1 MRTSRRVILFTAF
14 FLAGCAGS
22 LPRFTGADSPGAD
35 EPLLLE
41 GQASFYGEEF
51 AGRETSN
58 GERYDPGALT
68 AAHRTLAYNTRL
80 RVTNRNNGLSVIVRV
95 NDRGPWRSE
104 RILDLSMEAARR
116 LKITESGTAPVR
128 IEILP

>member
-1 MRTSRRVILFTAF
+1 MRTSRRVLLFTVF

-58 GERYDPGALT
+58 GELYDPAALT